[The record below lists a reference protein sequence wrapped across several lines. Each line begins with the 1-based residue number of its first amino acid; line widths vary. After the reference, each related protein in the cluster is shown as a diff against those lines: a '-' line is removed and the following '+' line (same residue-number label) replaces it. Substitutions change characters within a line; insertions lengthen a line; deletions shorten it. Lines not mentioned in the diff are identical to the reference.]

1 MDRVTRACY
10 ISLHFVANPAN
21 CFAGICSSSLVNNL
35 KPSRAN
41 TERDFPRHPHPAGV
55 GPILNRVVQTL
66 SAIPY

>member
-35 KPSRAN
+35 KPSRAKP
-41 TERDFPRHPHPAGV
+41 ERDIV
-55 GPILNRVVQTL
+55 L
-66 SAIPY
+66 SEVLPLPSQLLCYWI